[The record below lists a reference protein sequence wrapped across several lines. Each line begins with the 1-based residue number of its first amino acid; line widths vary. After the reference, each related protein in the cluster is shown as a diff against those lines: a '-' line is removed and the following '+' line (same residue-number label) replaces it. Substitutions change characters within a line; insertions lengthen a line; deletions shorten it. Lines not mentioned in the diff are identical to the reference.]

1 MSASLTPELDVRTD
15 ERASG
20 LRWVAS
26 LARTGLPHGG
36 SLPEEVWRCRHRAI
50 LFLLWG
56 HVLGLPAF
64 ALIRG
69 FSPVRALVEGGA
81 LVIFAVLA
89 SQPAGGRKF
98 RSAMAALGL
107 LTSSAVLVHLSGGT
121 IEMHFHF
128 FVVVGVLTL
137 YEDWLPFLLAIGYVV
152 VHHGLI
158 GAISPET
165 VFNHPAARAHPWT
178 WAAIHGGFI
187 MAAAA
192 AYVVSWRLTEQA
204 RARLAESSRR
214 LDESEERFRGAFER
228 APIGVALVGLDG
240 SFLRVNGSLCRMLG
254 RSEDELLATTFE
266 TITHPDD
273 LEGSREA
280 HRQLVA
286 GDVGALYIEKRYVR
300 ADGEMFWAQL
310 SASTVYDDQGQP
322 LYWVS
327 HVEDIDQ
334 RKRADDLLRASE
346 EKFRALLEF
355 APDPVVS
362 IDQYGRI
369 VLMNAKAEETFGYH
383 REELLGQPIEI
394 LLPESV
400 REFHV
405 AHRAEYFRSPRI
417 RPMGL
422 GLDLKGRHEDGTEFP
437 VEISL
442 GFAEA
447 DGSTLVTSFI
457 RDVTERKR
465 AEALLRQTERKYRT
479 LVEQVPSVVYT
490 AEYGESGRWHYV
502 SPRIESMLG
511 FTPEEWLA
519 DPDLWYERMVP
530 EDRERAIADDAHSR
544 TSGAPLR
551 SEYRLRSRDGRV
563 VWVRDEA
570 EAVLDD
576 EGNPV
581 FHHGIL
587 IDITLRRHAEDSV
600 GRLAAELEQRVAER
614 TAELGEANQELREAK
629 EVAERA
635 NRAKSEFLSRM
646 SHELRTPLNAIL
658 GFGQLLETSTLA
670 PDDVESVQQ
679 ILKGGRHLL
688 DLINEVLDIAR
699 IESRSLSLSPE
710 PVSVED
716 VVHEVVDLILPLAAE
731 RGIELRLDSSDPPR
745 FVLADRQRLKQV
757 MLNLLANAVKY
768 NREGGSV
775 TVFYHLDL
783 PDQLSIWVSDTG
795 PGIAPEDRERLFFPF
810 DRLDAETSGMEG
822 TGLGL
827 ALTKTLVEAMH
838 GTIGVE
844 SELGRGS
851 AFWVSLPLENA
862 PDAGSA
868 HEAPSDPLVAGSLQ
882 VRTVLCIEQDPSD
895 LTLMERLL
903 ANRPGMKLLTTIQ
916 GRMGLDLAREHA
928 PDLIVLDVDL
938 PDIPGE
944 EVVRRLRRDPATRK
958 TQVIVTSADCTE
970 GQMRR
975 LFAAGANEYLT
986 KPLNVQRFLETVGEA
1001 LGAASKLEV

>member
-1 MSASLTPELDVRTD
+1 MSAPPTLEFGVRTD
-15 ERASG
+15 ERVSG
-20 LRWVAS
+20 LRRLAS
-26 LARTGLPHGG
+26 LARTGLPQGG
-36 SLPEEVWRCRHRAI
+36 SLPEEVWRRRHRAI

-56 HVLGLPAF
+56 HVVGVPVF

-69 FSPVRALVEGGA
+69 FSPVHSLVEGGA
-81 LVIFAVLA
+81 VVVFAALA
-89 SQPAGGRKF
+89 IQPVGGRKF

-128 FVVVGVLTL
+128 FVMVGVLTL

-204 RARLAESSRR
+204 RVRLAESSRR
-214 LDESEERFRGAFER
+214 LEESEERFRGAFER
-228 APIGVALVGLDG
+228 GPIGVALVGLDG

-280 HRQLVA
+280 HRQLLA
-286 GDVGALYIEKRYVR
+286 GEIGAVHMEKRYVR

-310 SASTVYDDQGQP
+310 SASTVYDDRGQP

-327 HVEDIDQ
+327 HVEDVDQ

-355 APDPVVS
+355 APDAVVS

-369 VLMNAKAEETFGYH
+369 VLVNDKAEEAFGYQ

-400 REFHV
+400 RELHV
-405 AHRAEYFRSPRI
+405 AHRAEYLRSPRI
-417 RPMGL
+417 RPMGR
-422 GLDLKGRHEDGTEFP
+422 GLDLKGRREDGTEFP

-442 GFAEA
+442 GFVEA
-447 DGSTLVTSFI
+447 DGNPLITSFI
-457 RDVTERKR
+457 RDVTEPKR
-465 AEALLRQTERKYRT
+465 AEALLRETERSYRT

-490 AEYGESGRWHYV
+490 AEYGESGRWYYV
-502 SPRIESMLG
+502 SPRIEAILG

-519 DPDLWYERMVP
+519 DPDLWYEQMVP
-530 EDRERAIADDAHSR
+530 EDRERAMADDAHSR
-544 TSGAPLR
+544 TTGEPLR
-551 SEYRLRSRDGRV
+551 SEYRLRARDGRV

-576 EGNPV
+576 EGIPA
-581 FHHGIL
+581 FHHGTL
-587 IDITLRRHAEDSV
+587 VDITLRKEAEDSV
-600 GRLAAELEQRVAER
+600 GRLAAALEERVRER
-614 TAELGEANQELREAK
+614 TAELEEANRGLREARD
-629 EVAERA
+629 VAERA

-658 GFGQLLETSTLA
+658 GFGQLLETSTLP
-670 PDDVESVQQ
+670 PDDVESVEQ

-699 IESRSLSLSPE
+699 IESRSLSLSLE
-710 PVSVED
+710 PVSVDD

-731 RGIELRLDSSDPPR
+731 RGIELRLDSSDLSR
-745 FVLADRQRLKQV
+745 FVLADRHRLKQV

-783 PDQLSIWVSDTG
+783 PDHLSVWVWDTG
-795 PGIAPEDRERLFFPF
+795 PGIAQEDRERLFFPF
-810 DRLDAETSGMEG
+810 DRLGADRGGVEG

-827 ALTKTLVEAMH
+827 ALTKALVEAMH

-851 AFWVSLPLENA
+851 AFWISLPLADA
-862 PDAGSA
+862 PDAGIA
-868 HEAPSDPLVAGSLQ
+868 HEAPSEPFVAGSLQ

-903 ANRPGMKLLTTIQ
+903 ANRPGVKLLTTIQ
-916 GRMGLDLAREHA
+916 GRMALGLAREQA
-928 PDLIVLDVDL
+928 PDLIVLDLDL
-938 PDIPGE
+938 PDISGE
-944 EVVRRLRRDPATRK
+944 EVVRHLRRDPATRK
-958 TQVIVTSADCTE
+958 THVIVTSADCTE

-986 KPLNVQRFLETVGEA
+986 KPLDVSRFLETVGGA
-1001 LGAASKLEV
+1001 LGPPPRLD

>member
-1 MSASLTPELDVRTD
+1 
-15 ERASG
+15 
-20 LRWVAS
+20 
-26 LARTGLPHGG
+26 
-36 SLPEEVWRCRHRAI
+36 
-50 LFLLWG
+50 
-56 HVLGLPAF
+56 
-64 ALIRG
+64 
-69 FSPVRALVEGGA
+69 
-81 LVIFAVLA
+81 
-89 SQPAGGRKF
+89 
-98 RSAMAALGL
+98 
-107 LTSSAVLVHLSGGT
+107 
-121 IEMHFHF
+121 
-128 FVVVGVLTL
+128 VLTL

-158 GAISPET
+158 GALSPET

-178 WAAIHGGFI
+178 WAAIHGGFV
-187 MAAAA
+187 MAASA

-204 RARLAESSRR
+204 RSQMAESSRR
-214 LDESEERFRGAFER
+214 LEESEERFRGAFER

-254 RSEDELLATTFE
+254 RSEHELLATTFQ

-273 LEGSREA
+273 LERSREA
-280 HRQLVA
+280 HRQLLA
-286 GDVGALYIEKRYVR
+286 GDIGDLHMEKRYVR

-310 SASTVYDDQGQP
+310 SASTVYDDRGRP

-334 RKRADDLLRASE
+334 RKRA
-346 EKFRALLEF
+346 
-355 APDPVVS
+355 
-362 IDQYGRI
+362 
-369 VLMNAKAEETFGYH
+369 
-383 REELLGQPIEI
+383 
-394 LLPESV
+394 
-400 REFHV
+400 
-405 AHRAEYFRSPRI
+405 
-417 RPMGL
+417 
-422 GLDLKGRHEDGTEFP
+422 
-437 VEISL
+437 
-442 GFAEA
+442 EA
-447 DGSTLVTSFI
+447 Q
-457 RDVTERKR
+457 
-465 AEALLRQTERKYRT
+465 LRQTERKYRT

-490 AEYGESGRWHYV
+490 AEYGESGRWYYV

-530 EDRERAIADDAHSR
+530 EDRERAMADDARSH
-544 TSGAPLR
+544 TTGEPLR

-576 EGNPV
+576 EGNAV

-587 IDITLRRHAEDSV
+587 VDITLGKEAEDSV
-600 GRLAAELEQRVAER
+600 GRLAAALEERVRERTTELEA
-614 TAELGEANQELREAK
+614 ANQELAEAK
-629 EVAERA
+629 DVAERA

-658 GFGQLLETSTLA
+658 GFGQLMETSTLV

-699 IESRSLSLSPE
+699 IESRSLTLSPE
-710 PVSVED
+710 PVSVDD

-731 RGIELRLDSSDPPR
+731 RGIELRLDPSDPSR

-783 PDQLSIWVSDTG
+783 PDHLSIWVSDTG

-810 DRLDAETSGMEG
+810 DRLDAERGGVEG

-827 ALTKTLVEAMH
+827 ALTKALVEAMH
-838 GTIGVE
+838 GSIGME

-851 AFWVSLPLENA
+851 AFWVSLPLEDA
-862 PDAGSA
+862 PDAGSG
-868 HEAPSDPLVAGSLQ
+868 HEAPSEPLVAGSLQ
-882 VRTVLCIEQDPSD
+882 VRTVLCIEHDPSD

-903 ANRPGMKLLTTIQ
+903 ANRPGVKLLTTIQ

-928 PDLIVLDVDL
+928 PDVIVLDLDL
-938 PDIPGE
+938 PDISGE
-944 EVVRRLRRDPATRK
+944 EVVRHLRRDPATRK

-970 GQMRR
+970 GQVRR

-986 KPLNVQRFLETVGEA
+986 KPLNVQLFLETVGEA
-1001 LGAASKLEV
+1001 LGAASWLEV